1 MKKIFLIILLLGFG
15 ACLKG
20 FAQKNCD
27 GLMAELC
34 IDTLQAEFGKTICEW
49 IGTPYNYSG
58 DTKDGIDCSGFVAMF
73 YKRVYNVSLGDCS
86 RDIYKT
92 DVKPLLK
99 KKLMPSD
106 LVFFKIGK
114 RGISH
119 VGIYLGQN
127 KFIHASTKLGVIIS
141 DLNEPYYKKYFY
153 KGGRVKEVANRN

>member
-1 MKKIFLIILLLGFG
+1 VILCFFMAGLFQKSFGQKSCEGLL
-15 ACLKG
+15 
-20 FAQKNCD
+20 
-27 GLMAELC
+27 AELC
-34 IDTLQAEFGKTICEW
+34 IDTLQADFGKTICEW

-86 RDIYKT
+86 RDIYKA

-99 KKLMPSD
+99 KNLMPSD
-106 LVFFKIGK
+106 LVFFKIRK
-114 RGISH
+114 KGISH
-119 VGIYLGQN
+119 VGIYLGEN

-153 KGGRVKEVANRN
+153 KGGRVKDLVCEKPKAQK